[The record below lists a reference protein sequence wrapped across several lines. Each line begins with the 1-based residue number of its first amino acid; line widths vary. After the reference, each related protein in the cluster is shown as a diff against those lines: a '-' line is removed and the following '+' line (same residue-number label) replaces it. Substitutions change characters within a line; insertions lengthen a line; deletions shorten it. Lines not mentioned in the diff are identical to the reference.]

1 MTSEWKEKEVIKI
14 ETLLLTILKVVSD
27 MSEQEIM
34 SIQDKLNELVDSEY
48 NKIKKEM
55 GE

>member
-1 MTSEWKEKEVIKI
+1 MTSEWKEKEALKI
-14 ETLLLTILKVVSD
+14 EVLLLTILKVVSD
-27 MSEQEIM
+27 MSEQEIKT
-34 SIQDKLNELVDSEY
+34 IQDKVNELVDSEY